1 MFGSKEHY
9 AAWFGTGGLLL
20 ISISAWGFIFDGDYF
35 GATCPAGQ
43 EHVPAEYTS
52 DCNHVVRRL

>member
-35 GATCPAGQ
+35 GATVAG
-43 EHVPAEYTS
+43 VLGVLSLGLCALIS
-52 DCNHVVRRL
+52 RRNPD